1 MAGESSD
8 DQVGARLAEAVA
20 RLRRAM
26 RRAARAHAP
35 ENRLAVAQL
44 ELMAGLA
51 ERPGARPGELARSL
65 RLAPNTVTTLVNG
78 LARTGMV
85 TRTDDPT
92 DRRMVRLALTSAG
105 HDALASWAGT
115 NELILHR
122 AQENLTDEQR
132 AALRA
137 ALPAL
142 TQLVAVIDAVADHD
156 A

>member
-1 MAGESSD
+1 
-8 DQVGARLAEAVA
+8 
-20 RLRRAM
+20 
-26 RRAARAHAP
+26 P